1 LESNLGNI
9 APATPF
15 LIFLS
20 RQIND
25 QGMDL
30 KDIEKSRLASRTD
43 NKGWKKWGPYLSER
57 QWGTVREDYSVYG
70 NTWDY
75 LPHDMARSR
84 TYRWGEDGIGGI
96 SDNKQN
102 ICFALGFWN
111 HKDDIIKERLFG
123 LTGTEGNHGEDV
135 KELYY
140 YLDSTPSHSYMKMLY
155 KYTQKNFPYDDI
167 LEETHR
173 RSRQDPEFEILETG
187 AFDDNT
193 YFDIFIEYAKADEND
208 VLIKITAHNRGKEAA
223 PLTILPTIWFRNTW
237 SWGHEGQEQK
247 PMLTGISNKQIEV
260 YHQLFD
266 KFKLYVEEADE
277 LAFCENESNMERVFG
292 KPNDSPYVKDGVNNY
307 IISGDKKYVNPNDIG
322 TKASAVYRK
331 EVPAGESVSIRLRFS
346 PNTQL
351 KDAFGDFDTIFDQ
364 RLAEADAFY
373 GEVQKNVQNEEMRKI
388 QRQAFAGMMWCKQ
401 FYFYNINQWLKGD
414 PKMPFEFRGRAF
426 QRNNTWKHAYMG
438 NILSMP
444 DKWEYPWFA
453 AWDLAFHTLTLA
465 RIDPDFA
472 KRQLAVVL
480 REYYMHPNGQI
491 PAYEWN
497 FSDVNPPVHA
507 WATWQ
512 VYEIDKKSNGGV
524 GDVAFL
530 ERIFHKLLLN
540 FTWWINQKDQDG
552 NGLFGGGFLGL
563 DNIGVFDRNAQI
575 PGVQLQQADATGW
588 MAMYTLNMLRIACE
602 IAIERPSYQD
612 MASKFFEHFLYIAE
626 AINRD
631 LDEGFGLWDQED
643 QFYYDKVNTPQ
654 GDTLFMKIRSLVG
667 LIPLAA
673 VEVLDEEMLN
683 KLPDFK
689 RRVEWVLN
697 NRPDLASLISRW
709 HEPGKG
715 ETHLLSLLRGH
726 RMKMVLKRMF
736 DESEFLSDYGIRS
749 MSKYH
754 EEHPFTFNLHG
765 EHLSAK
771 YVAGESDLAIMGG
784 NSNWR
789 GPVWFPLN
797 YLLVDSLMKF
807 YSYYGDDYE
816 VEYPTNSGNIMSI
829 QDAAN
834 KISERLVSIFQVDK
848 SGVKPAMRNDDVYAK
863 DEHFK
868 DLNLFYEYFN
878 GDNGSGCG
886 ASHQTGWTGL
896 VADLIEHISVFK
908 QMKER
913 TDNS

>member
-9 APATPF
+9 AHATPF

>member
-1 LESNLGNI
+1 
-9 APATPF
+9 
-15 LIFLS
+15 
-20 RQIND
+20 
-25 QGMDL
+25 
-30 KDIEKSRLASRTD
+30 
-43 NKGWKKWGPYLSER
+43 
-57 QWGTVREDYSVYG
+57 
-70 NTWDY
+70 
-75 LPHDMARSR
+75 
-84 TYRWGEDGIGGI
+84 
-96 SDNKQN
+96 
-102 ICFALGFWN
+102 
-111 HKDDIIKERLFG
+111 
-123 LTGTEGNHGEDV
+123 
-135 KELYY
+135 
-140 YLDSTPSHSYMKMLY
+140 
-155 KYTQKNFPYDDI
+155 
-167 LEETHR
+167 
-173 RSRQDPEFEILETG
+173 
-187 AFDDNT
+187 
-193 YFDIFIEYAKADEND
+193 
-208 VLIKITAHNRGKEAA
+208 
-223 PLTILPTIWFRNTW
+223 
-237 SWGHEGQEQK
+237 
-247 PMLTGISNKQIEV
+247 MLTGISNKQIEV